1 MCLIGRVRTRLDPAS
16 LVARV
21 AAVLLVAA
29 ALAAVGVA
37 RPAPERHDAVVLQVH
52 VRERLGRLDP
62 IWDETNLWKLYL
74 RFGVHD
80 PDPADARG
88 EGWITRA
95 APWLRRGRVNAV
107 LGGNHAPAVAAW
119 CDHGTA
125 SPAHPE
131 VVRGE
136 CGADGV
142 PGPAARNE
150 LVRGDGAQRT
160 IDYAPL
166 RTALARLLR
175 SGLVPH
181 LNLSAAPQAFTG
193 GTADFFAYHWNA
205 APVTDLDGWS
215 GFVAGAFRSVAD
227 LGTAGWRASIVNE
240 PNCLTLVGS
249 RRDVR
254 HVGYSGTPGDYART
268 FVATARAIRDAAP
281 GVAVHAGNYVTSV
294 TFPGED
300 NLPVYLQ
307 ALADALAVSPD
318 FGWDDVTAVSTS
330 LYETPDTSLY
340 EFVPVRLARLAAAQ
354 RAAGLA
360 PKPVRIDELEIHASA
375 RGAYETRHAQPLDT
389 TLYAASWHAEA
400 MRAFVA
406 SGNVVASAD
415 WLSHSFDVERDLAP
429 YPKARVYGLLGVLA
443 GQLDAVPA
451 PDGSV
456 VFAPSGRARGLARV
470 AVDGGRTWQDSAPPR
485 FDAAG
490 TSGAARRTVRSLDAL
505 ATRDRDTVRVLVVHH
520 QNEMVPDAS
529 PRAAAQTRDVAL
541 AFDGLAGGA
550 WQARAL
556 AVGGADGV
564 RWDGSSTPA
573 PRWLELGCTRAA
585 GGRVALPPRAMDA
598 NAVWLVE
605 LHRRSRCA

>member
-107 LGGNHAPAVAAW
+107 LGGNHVPAVAAW

-150 LVRGDGAQRT
+150 LVRGHGAQRT
-160 IDYAPL
+160 VDYAPL

-268 FVATARAIRDAAP
+268 FVATARASLFNFSRRRRD
-281 GVAVHAGNYVTSV
+281 SR
-294 TFPGED
+294 
-300 NLPVYLQ
+300 
-307 ALADALAVSPD
+307 
-318 FGWDDVTAVSTS
+318 W
-330 LYETPDTSLY
+330 
-340 EFVPVRLARLAAAQ
+340 R
-354 RAAGLA
+354 RAASS
-360 PKPVRIDELEIHASA
+360 RLE
-375 RGAYETRHAQPLDT
+375 
-389 TLYAASWHAEA
+389 
-400 MRAFVA
+400 
-406 SGNVVASAD
+406 
-415 WLSHSFDVERDLAP
+415 
-429 YPKARVYGLLGVLA
+429 
-443 GQLDAVPA
+443 
-451 PDGSV
+451 
-456 VFAPSGRARGLARV
+456 
-470 AVDGGRTWQDSAPPR
+470 
-485 FDAAG
+485 
-490 TSGAARRTVRSLDAL
+490 
-505 ATRDRDTVRVLVVHH
+505 
-520 QNEMVPDAS
+520 
-529 PRAAAQTRDVAL
+529 
-541 AFDGLAGGA
+541 
-550 WQARAL
+550 
-556 AVGGADGV
+556 
-564 RWDGSSTPA
+564 GSSGKIQ
-573 PRWLELGCTRAA
+573 RG
-585 GGRVALPPRAMDA
+585 
-598 NAVWLVE
+598 
-605 LHRRSRCA
+605 